1 MWVGSIVCF
10 RLQNGELEVGVEED
24 AACEYFARVKVV
36 NDIISMKSQLSS
48 HIHRSND
55 NKAMPV
61 NEGIFEWSGLGGLQK
76 SRVDDEEEFQVDNHG
91 SNISLLGMVRNV
103 DYFNHRDRSPMVWNF
118 IHVSIQRKKIR
129 QASGGGEGIVETT
142 SSNLIKRP
150 TKCLQPVVSKTIP
163 RSYIEACLKNTI
175 QPEQCECSVFFLYI
189 YIMCFFVLYVI

>member
-10 RLQNGELEVGVEED
+10 RLQNGEQEVGVEED

-91 SNISLLGMVRNV
+91 SNILLLGMVRNV

-118 IHVSIQRKKIR
+118 IHVSIQYEKIR
-129 QASGGGEGIVETT
+129 QASGVGIVETT
-142 SSNLIKRP
+142 SSNLKRP
-150 TKCLQPVVSKTIP
+150 KCLRPVVPKAIP

-175 QPEQCECSVFFLYI
+175 QPEQCECSVFLYIYI
-189 YIMCFFVLYVI
+189 YIMCFFVLDVI